1 MIKKTI
7 KFTNFNGVESS
18 KDLYFHVSRTSL
30 LTTEDDVYNE
40 IVSISK
46 DLLERGKVLEKMGD
60 MEVNEENPFDEN
72 NQLLAQSVR
81 MVARLL
87 DRLVDLAYGERSE
100 DGSKFLKGKDVV
112 TAFKQTAAY
121 EAFVDQLIANPD
133 EMINLINSLMSK

>member
-7 KFTNFNGVESS
+7 NFTNFNGVESS

-30 LTTEDDVYNE
+30 LTAEDDVYNE

-60 MEVNEENPFDEN
+60 TEINEENPFDEN

-112 TAFKQTAAY
+112 KAFKQTAAY

>member
-7 KFTNFNGVESS
+7 NFTNFNGVESS

-30 LTTEDDVYNE
+30 LTADDAVYDE

-46 DLLERGKVLEKMGD
+46 HLLERGKVLEKMGD
-60 MEVNEENPFDEN
+60 IKINEENPFDED

-133 EMINLINSLMSK
+133 EMISLINSLMSK

>member
-72 NQLLAQSVR
+72 NQLLVQSVR

-121 EAFVDQLIANPD
+121 EAFVNQLIANPD